1 MLTRTNRETHEWATF
16 LAANGIGVES
26 KASADALSS
35 QSVTLALDL
44 LETVSDPS
52 VSEEKVIR
60 LARSG
65 IFDIDPS
72 DVLKLNRALYKMNYV
87 RKDRLKLLDVLAN
100 GDLLGDIGVSD
111 VAKLSSFYSKIAA
124 AAPENVQLYEDF
136 KRIFESVGFLDF
148 VEKRGSFSDLEDV
161 FTLFET
167 AKSWSQGNPSLTV
180 AGFLKRIGYYRK
192 YSLSLPSKR
201 LSELP
206 GRVKVLTAHQSKGL
220 EYEAVFIPGIS
231 EGNWGGRRNVDQ
243 LRLPSGAVLKDG
255 SASIS
260 ADAEEEERRLFFVGI
275 TRAKAKLFLS
285 YCESDGNKMK
295 IASQFLTELGIEPSR
310 NLEAVDYARVVAAE
324 LRPTALFAS
333 EMTEGE
339 EAYVREF
346 LQNYRLSPSDLSK
359 FLEDPKLFLRDSIFK
374 YPFEDNEYTV
384 FGKTYHR
391 ALELFYL
398 SWKKEGR
405 APGVEPLLSDF
416 ERALK
421 QEILPPETREK
432 LLKKGREGL
441 AGWYTIHAG
450 KLEIPLELEY
460 NFYPRNVVFEGIPL
474 TGKIDKIEL
483 IPGSADEVRL
493 VDYKTGRAKSLN
505 EVKGL
510 TANSDGKY
518 FRQLLFYKLLFE
530 LDASL
535 SSKYRPTS
543 LVLEFVEGKDGDYR
557 SVEVDFTDEEY
568 ERLKSEIRDAWSKIS
583 NPEFWKEAMQ
593 A

>member
-1 MLTRTNRETHEWATF
+1 
-16 LAANGIGVES
+16 
-26 KASADALSS
+26 
-35 QSVTLALDL
+35 
-44 LETVSDPS
+44 
-52 VSEEKVIR
+52 
-60 LARSG
+60 
-65 IFDIDPS
+65 
-72 DVLKLNRALYKMNYV
+72 
-87 RKDRLKLLDVLAN
+87 
-100 GDLLGDIGVSD
+100 
-111 VAKLSSFYSKIAA
+111 
-124 AAPENVQLYEDF
+124 
-136 KRIFESVGFLDF
+136 
-148 VEKRGSFSDLEDV
+148 V

-167 AKSWSQGNPSLTV
+167 AKSWSQANPSLTV

-255 SASIS
+255 SASIA

-310 NLEAVDYARVVAAE
+310 NLEAVDYARVIAAE

-405 APGVEPLLSDF
+405 EPGIEPLLSDF

-421 QEILPPETREK
+421 QEILPPEIREK

-441 AGWYTIHAG
+441 AGWYAIHAG

-460 NFYPRNVVFEGIPL
+460 NFYPRNVVFDGIPL

-483 IPGSADEVRL
+483 VPGSADEVRL

-543 LVLEFVEGKDGDYR
+543 LTLEFVEGKDGDYR

-583 NPEFWKEAMQ
+583 DPEFWKETMRG
-593 A
+593 

>member
-1 MLTRTNRETHEWATF
+1 M
-16 LAANGIGVES
+16 
-26 KASADALSS
+26 
-35 QSVTLALDL
+35 
-44 LETVSDPS
+44 
-52 VSEEKVIR
+52 
-60 LARSG
+60 
-65 IFDIDPS
+65 
-72 DVLKLNRALYKMNYV
+72 
-87 RKDRLKLLDVLAN
+87 
-100 GDLLGDIGVSD
+100 
-111 VAKLSSFYSKIAA
+111 
-124 AAPENVQLYEDF
+124 
-136 KRIFESVGFLDF
+136 
-148 VEKRGSFSDLEDV
+148 
-161 FTLFET
+161 
-167 AKSWSQGNPSLTV
+167 
-180 AGFLKRIGYYRK
+180 
-192 YSLSLPSKR
+192 
-201 LSELP
+201 
-206 GRVKVLTAHQSKGL
+206 KVLTAHQSKGL

-243 LRLPSGAVLKDG
+243 LRLPPGAVLKDG

-295 IASQFLTELGIEPSR
+295 IASQFLTELETEPSR
-310 NLEAVDYARVVAAE
+310 NLEAVNYARVVAAE

-421 QEILPPETREK
+421 QEILPPEIREK

-441 AGWYTIHAG
+441 AGWYAIHAG

>member
-1 MLTRTNRETHEWATF
+1 M
-16 LAANGIGVES
+16 
-26 KASADALSS
+26 
-35 QSVTLALDL
+35 
-44 LETVSDPS
+44 
-52 VSEEKVIR
+52 
-60 LARSG
+60 
-65 IFDIDPS
+65 
-72 DVLKLNRALYKMNYV
+72 LKLNRALYKMNYV

-100 GDLLGDIGVSD
+100 GDLLADIGVSD

-167 AKSWSQGNPSLTV
+167 AKSWSQANPSLTV

-405 APGVEPLLSDF
+405 APGVESLLSDF

-421 QEILPPETREK
+421 QEILPPEIREK
-432 LLKKGREGL
+432 LLKKGRE
-441 AGWYTIHAG
+441 
-450 KLEIPLELEY
+450 
-460 NFYPRNVVFEGIPL
+460 
-474 TGKIDKIEL
+474 
-483 IPGSADEVRL
+483 
-493 VDYKTGRAKSLN
+493 
-505 EVKGL
+505 
-510 TANSDGKY
+510 
-518 FRQLLFYKLLFE
+518 
-530 LDASL
+530 
-535 SSKYRPTS
+535 
-543 LVLEFVEGKDGDYR
+543 
-557 SVEVDFTDEEY
+557 
-568 ERLKSEIRDAWSKIS
+568 
-583 NPEFWKEAMQ
+583 
-593 A
+593 